1 MAVGSTDSGGTATV
15 PATGMRTEVRP
26 APVALARRRRRL
38 PWAMGLL
45 VAAVLAGAAVA
56 GLAAYNAGSEG
67 GSPPAT
73 TIPAPVTTLA
83 PPTTLPPPTAPPTP
97 PPAPENRGK
106 GDGGEAQ
113 KQLKKWLD
121 EMRKQLEKAQTR
133 RLKDARQLDAARF
146 AVRKEAVRSHAR
158 AGGVA
163 VVPVRVRVVEGV
175 AGALVHIDLDVR
187 LPPPRPATAGAR
199 RE

>member
-1 MAVGSTDSGGTATV
+1 
-15 PATGMRTEVRP
+15 MRTEVRP

-83 PPTTLPPPTAPPTP
+83 PPTTLPPPTAPPAP
-97 PPAPENRGK
+97 PENRGK
-106 GDGGEAQ
+106 GDGGGAQ

-121 EMRKQLEKAQTR
+121 EMRKQLEKAQR
-133 RLKDARQLDAARF
+133 
-146 AVRKEAVRSHAR
+146 
-158 AGGVA
+158 GG
-163 VVPVRVRVVEGV
+163 
-175 AGALVHIDLDVR
+175 
-187 LPPPRPATAGAR
+187 
-199 RE
+199 